1 MIYTLGVNLSHD
13 ASLCL
18 LEDNNIIFY
27 LEEERTS
34 RIKRD
39 DFPATIFNEIKKY
52 CKEPLD
58 YVALISAKRVIPEA
72 IDYVKYSLTKHN
84 LIKQETTIHN
94 LAGKHHMCHAT
105 NAFFSSGFE
114 DAGCVVIDGSGSET
128 DHGVE
133 IESHF
138 YATALMRDKITC
150 IKTKTYDENNPGSI
164 SLGRAF
170 DLVAGYCGF
179 ALHGSAGK
187 VMGLAPYGNAKNVP
201 ELFTEYGESDSE
213 IITWHEIKL
222 DVKPEDLAARIQEDS
237 LKVSINSIKSVL
249 EYTGCNNICLSGGY
263 FLNCVN
269 NYEYLKEFPGI
280 NFYVDPISHDGG
292 TAIGAARIVYDKF
305 HTQYKP
311 QKLKTLYLG

>member
-18 LEDNNIIFY
+18 LENDKVIFY

-39 DFPATIFNEIKKY
+39 NFPATTFNEIKKH

-58 YVALISAKRVIPEA
+58 YVALISAKKVIPEA
-72 IDYVKYSLTKHN
+72 IEFIKYSLTKHN
-84 LIKQETTIHN
+84 LIKQETTIHS
-94 LAGKHHMCHAT
+94 LAGQHHMCHAT

-114 DAGCVVIDGSGSET
+114 DAGCIIIDGSGSET
-128 DHGVE
+128 NRGVE

-138 YATALMRDKITC
+138 YATALLKDKITC
-150 IKTKTYDENNPGSI
+150 IKSKTYDEFNPGSI

-170 DLVAGYCGF
+170 DLIARYCGF
-179 ALHGSAGK
+179 SINGDAGK
-187 VMGLAPYGNAKNVP
+187 VMGLAPYGNYKNVP
-201 ELFTEYGESDSE
+201 QLFTEQGESNPE
-213 IITWHEIKL
+213 IITWNEIKL
-222 DVKPEDLAARIQEDS
+222 NVNPKDLAARIQKDS
-237 LKVSINSIKSVL
+237 LEVAINSIQSVI
-249 EYTGCNNICLSGGY
+249 EYTDCDNICLSGGY

-269 NYEYLKEFPGI
+269 NYAYLKKFPDV
-280 NFYVDPISHDGG
+280 NFYIDPISHDGG
-292 TAIGAARIVYDKF
+292 TAIGAAKIVYDKY

-311 QKLKTLYLG
+311 QKLETLYLG